1 MSAEIMNIHSKTPET
16 RKISHVAKSIDE
28 GAVILY
34 PVDTG
39 FALGCKLEHKEAINR
54 IRRIRNL
61 PDSQSLTFLCEDLS
75 KISEFAKVN
84 NDAYK
89 TIKGLI
95 PGPFT
100 FILPASKLVP
110 KFAQNPKRNTA
121 GIRVPN
127 NNLTEALLQ
136 QLGKP
141 IIAISAKVDTINPV
155 LPEEIIEEYKN
166 LVDIVVT
173 SDEYNFSGE
182 STIIDMTSDAFEVT
196 REGAGID
203 KVKHFLIA

>member
-1 MSAEIMNIHSKTPET
+1 MGAEILNIHSKTPET
-16 RKISHVAKSIDE
+16 RKISHVANAIDS

-39 FALGCKLEHKEAINR
+39 FALGCKLEDKEAISR
-54 IRRIRNL
+54 IRRIRDL
-61 PDSQSLTFLCEDLS
+61 SESQALTFLCEDLS
-75 KISEFAKVN
+75 KISEFAKVS

-110 KFAQNPKRNTA
+110 KFAQNPKRSTA

-127 NNLTEALLQ
+127 NRLTEALLE

-141 IIAISAKVDTINPV
+141 IIAISAKIAEFDNA
-155 LPEEIIEEYKN
+155 LPDEIFDAYKN

-173 SDEYNFSGE
+173 SDEYNFTGE
-182 STIIDMTSDAFEVT
+182 STIIDMTTDEFEIT

-203 KVKHFLIA
+203 KVNNFMKA

>member
-1 MSAEIMNIHSKTPET
+1 MGAEILKIHSVTPES
-16 RKISHVAKSIDE
+16 RKISDVAKQIDE

-39 FALGCKLEHKEAINR
+39 FALGCKLEHKEAISR

-61 PDSQSLTFLCEDLS
+61 PESQSLTFLCEDLS
-75 KISEFAKVN
+75 KISEFAKVT

-95 PGPFT
+95 PGPYT

-110 KFAQNPKRNTA
+110 KFAQNPKRSTA

-127 NNLTEALLQ
+127 NKLTEALLTE
-136 QLGKP
+136 LGKP
-141 IIAISAKVDTINPV
+141 IIAITAKINSEGPS

-173 SDEYNFSGE
+173 SDEYNFTGE
-182 STIIDMTSDAFEVT
+182 STIIDMTTDAFEIT

-203 KVKHFLIA
+203 KVKNFLIA

>member
-1 MSAEIMNIHSKTPET
+1 MGAELLNIHSKTPES
-16 RKISHVAKSIDE
+16 RKISQVAKSIDE

-39 FALGCKLEHKEAINR
+39 FALGCKLEHKEAISR

-61 PDSQSLTFLCEDLS
+61 PDNQALTFLCEDLS
-75 KISEFAKVN
+75 KISEFAKVS

-95 PGPFT
+95 PGPYT

-127 NNLTEALLQ
+127 NRLTEALLSE
-136 QLGKP
+136 LGKP
-141 IIAISAKVDTINPV
+141 IIAISAKINTDRPI
-155 LPEEIIEEYKN
+155 LPDEIIDEYKN
-166 LVDIVVT
+166 LVDIVVS

-182 STIIDMTSDAFEVT
+182 STIIDMTTDAFEIT